1 MSNRIT
7 RAEEVIWRRVGD
19 DIVVIKDDG
28 LSTHVLNKTAGFI
41 WELCD
46 GTLGIDDISTRL
58 CERFDVSFDE
68 ARVDVEELIKK
79 LTGIGIMNRMGEL
92 IES

>member
-7 RAEEVIWRRVGD
+7 RAEEAIWRRVGD

-46 GTLGIDDISTRL
+46 GTLGIDDISARL
-58 CERFDVSFDE
+58 CERFDVSLNE
-68 ARVDVEELIKK
+68 ARADVEEFIKK
-79 LTGIGIMNRMGEL
+79 LTTIGLMYQMGEL

>member
-7 RAEEVIWRRVGD
+7 RAEEAIWRRIGD

-46 GTLGIDDISTRL
+46 GTHSIDDISALL
-58 CERFDVSFDE
+58 CERFDVSINE
-68 ARVDVEELIKK
+68 ARADVEELTNK
-79 LTGIGIMNRMGEL
+79 LTELGIMYQMGEL

>member
-7 RAEEVIWRRVGD
+7 RAEDVIWRRVGD

-46 GTLGIDDISTRL
+46 GILGIDDISARL

-68 ARVDVEELIKK
+68 ARADIEELIKK
-79 LTGIGIMNRMGEL
+79 LTEIGIMCRMGEL